1 MPATADVT
9 LTQQELDYVLSRL
22 KQAPA
27 DEQRNIIC
35 QDLIR
40 KLQHLKDTWAL
51 NLKAQALRGKF
62 KK

>member
-1 MPATADVT
+1 MPATADIT
-9 LTQQELDYVLSRL
+9 LTQQELDYLVARL

-40 KLQHLKDTWAL
+40 KLQHRKDTWAL
-51 NLKAQALRGKF
+51 STKAQLLKGKA